1 MSLVIQAARASPI
14 ASEDENPEPL
24 HPLAT
29 HRPGRSGTGPTTKRP
44 SGLMVNSPP
53 RCSAT
58 GVLSAAGASAA
69 TWPASLRS
77 TPRSSGTS
85 SVLNEAG
92 LLLRVDRQRAGL
104 EPADHEPAT
113 GRA

>member
-1 MSLVIQAARASPI
+1 MIQAARASPI

-29 HRPGRSGTGPTTKRP
+29 HRPGRSGTGPVTKRP

-58 GVLSAAGASAA
+58 GVVSASRRLGRDLAGQFAQHAE
-69 TWPASLRS
+69 
-77 TPRSSGTS
+77 
-85 SVLNEAG
+85 V
-92 LLLRVDRQRAGL
+92 
-104 EPADHEPAT
+104 
-113 GRA
+113 